1 MPNRTALPDDEAL
14 EVLIDVIKAVDYQLR
29 NIASDLDEREC
40 ALAEL
45 RVDALTRLVRYHAFS
60 PLGLDD

>member
-29 NIASDLDEREC
+29 NIASDLDKREC

-45 RVDALTRLVRYHAFS
+45 RVDALTRLVRYLAFS

>member
-14 EVLIDVIKAVDYQLR
+14 KVLIDVIKAVDYQLR
-29 NIASDLDEREC
+29 NIASDLDKREC

-45 RVDALTRLVRYHAFS
+45 RVDALRRVIRQYAIS
-60 PLGLDD
+60 PLGLER

>member
-1 MPNRTALPDDEAL
+1 MPNRTALPDDVAL
-14 EVLIDVIKAVDYQLR
+14 KVLIDVIKAVDYQLR

-45 RVDALTRLVRYHAFS
+45 RVDALRRLVRYYAFS

>member
-14 EVLIDVIKAVDYQLR
+14 KVLIDVIKAVDYQLR

-45 RVDALTRLVRYHAFS
+45 RVDALRRLVRHYAFS